1 MQYYYTTKNI
11 NKNNKKLKQKQ
22 IYKLK
27 NITKKKDD
35 NKKSN
40 KLTQKG
46 GNTKEPFEV
55 YSYKKIDYEK
65 YKISNYINYD
75 IDWGIMGGPP
85 PQPDCTIL

>member
-1 MQYYYTTKNI
+1 MKYYYTNKNI
-11 NKNNKKLKQKQ
+11 NKNNKKQKLKQK
-22 IYKLK
+22 YKLK

-35 NKKSN
+35 NEVN
-40 KLTQKG
+40 KLYQKG
-46 GNTKEPFEV
+46 GNKKEDFEV
-55 YSYKKIDYEK
+55 HSYKNIDYGK